1 MRLPS
6 PLAAPAA
13 LTLLASLLF
22 SAPASGGLVN
32 RWSFNNAAG
41 SASSGTNLV
50 DSVSGA
56 VATIRGGTTATLQ
69 GTFTG
74 AALTLPG
81 STNGAQTP
89 AATAAYVDLPN
100 GIISSKTNLT
110 VEVWATPLS
119 AKNWMRV
126 FDFGRV
132 NTAGVGGGVVGEV
145 TGTGATA
152 SGTTSASD
160 DLMLSFCRGTNL
172 AQQRMET
179 RLDGGSTTTVDSG
192 LTTSTGTRYHYVMTF
207 EDGVGIY
214 GSGGGQVTWYRDGLV
229 IATGAVPFHLSNIE
243 DVNNWLGRSQYSGD
257 STTNASYDE
266 VRISDHAFSPAEVV
280 ASRNAG
286 PDALPAPL
294 PTPGPLAPPKPVN
307 RWSFNTASGAVAS
320 GTTFPDSIGGAI
332 ATVRGIGATSSG
344 AAITL
349 PGTTTGNQSAAT
361 ISAYIDLPNGIV
373 SSKPNFT
380 MEAWASPLSSQSN
393 QRLFDV
399 GRTNVT
405 LGGGATGE
413 VIDSGSA
420 PGTFSGYDNLVL
432 SLNSGATFGKNRLE
446 GQYNNAAP
454 LLIEPDLSAATTA
467 GNEYHYV
474 VTVEDG
480 AGVNGAAGSVAKF
493 YRDGVLQTVL
503 QLNFHLNQIS
513 DVNNWIGRSQY
524 SADRNS
530 NVAVNEFRL
539 YDHALTKEEIELS
552 YERGPDASFDPPVT
566 QADSVTMHAGQ
577 KVRIPVLNN
586 DSGSINPA
594 TVQIVSPPAV
604 GTATVDSAGR
614 ILYAHDGSSSSPV
627 TFTYH
632 VYGQGGYSAATPVT
646 ITFANTLRIA
656 NPALAMPTAPP
667 STFFQV
673 TDALPG
679 LTFADPICIASAP
692 GETKRLFICERKAKI
707 QLVPDVTASA
717 PTKQLFLDL
726 QQVIL
731 GRSPVETIE
740 DGANAEFG
748 LLGLAFHPN
757 YASNGYFY
765 VAYSVRIA
773 GGSFY
778 ERISRFKVS
787 ASDPN
792 VADPASEL
800 ILLQQLDEGPN
811 HNGGDLHFG
820 PDGYLYYAA
829 GDEENGYDKRLNS
842 QKVDKDF
849 FSGIFR
855 IDVDKKAGN
864 LEPNPHAAIPT
875 DGGVARFSV
884 PIDNPFVPTSL
895 GGTWDGTLNGVAVAD
910 LTKVRMEFWA
920 LGLRHPWR
928 FSFDPLT
935 GDLWAGD
942 VGQDKYEEIDRIQ
955 KGGNYGWVYREG
967 LHDTNFTNPVPPPKP
982 AGFTSIDPVYE
993 YPHTSVS
1000 GANPLFAGNSVV
1012 GGYVYR
1018 GTRFASLTGSYIFC
1032 DSVSGSIWRRDPNN
1046 GVVTRLA
1053 GVPGVYG
1060 GLVSMGVDPSNQDLL
1075 FCDYI
1080 NKRIVRLATGTLGNS
1095 FPATLSATGLFADV
1109 SDLSPNPGLLPYDPN
1124 LTFWSDYAIKR
1135 RWFAIPNGTDR
1146 MTWAKDANWTFP
1158 TGAIWVKHFDL
1169 ETVRG
1174 DPSTKKRIETRVLV
1188 KTDSN
1193 VYGVSY
1199 RWNDAQTEATLV
1211 PDEGDAFNI
1220 DVVDGGTPHVQRWNI
1235 PSRSSC
1241 LTCHTPQA
1249 GGALS
1254 FTTRQ
1259 LNRTAS
1265 INGFFGNQLTLL
1277 HDAGYFDND
1286 PGSPN
1291 LLPRH
1296 LRANETSYPVEARV
1310 RSFLAVNCSYC
1321 HRADGTVA
1329 GANWDGRPQLTLA
1342 ETGLINGIANNNG
1355 GNPAN
1360 KYIVP
1365 GDPVHSI
1372 VLNRVSAANGFT
1384 RMPPLATTEL
1394 DPADIALI
1402 QEWISQ
1408 ALPARMDYPGWRQ
1421 QQFGSSNSPEGE
1433 PLANPDGDEAT
1444 NQAEFLAGTA
1454 PRDGGSAFRPAI
1466 AVGSNAVSMNFDLPA
1481 LRSFQV
1487 ETSTDLKTWTL
1498 WDVPGN
1504 DGLPVPG
1511 GHVSLS
1517 GQSLA
1522 PQQFFRV
1529 KIWEN

>member
-1 MRLPS
+1 MCLPF

-22 SAPASGGLVN
+22 LAPASGGLVN

-41 SASSGTNLV
+41 DAVSGTNMV

-56 VATIRGGTTATLQ
+56 VATIRGGTTATLK

-74 AALTLPG
+74 SALTLPG

-132 NTAGVGGGVVGEV
+132 NTAGVGGGAVGEI

-179 RLDGGSTTTVDSG
+179 LLNGGSKTTVDSG
-192 LTTSTGTRYHYVMTF
+192 LTTATGMRYHYVMTF
-207 EDGVGIY
+207 EDGVGVY

-257 STTNASYDE
+257 TTTNASYDE

-280 ASRNAG
+280 ASRDAG

-294 PTPGPLAPPKPVN
+294 TPGPLAPPKPVN
-307 RWSFNTASGAVAS
+307 RWSFNTAAGAVAS
-320 GTTFPDSIGGAI
+320 GTTFPDTISGAI

-344 AAITL
+344 AAISL
-349 PGTTTGNQSAAT
+349 PGTTTGNQSATT

-380 MEAWASPLSSQSN
+380 MEAWASPLSSQAN

-405 LGGGATGE
+405 LGGGAAGE
-413 VIDSGSA
+413 VIDGAAA
-420 PGTFSGYDNLVL
+420 PGTFNGYDNLVL
-432 SLNSGATFGKNRLE
+432 SLNSGATFGRNRLE
-446 GQYNNAAP
+446 GQSNNAAP

-480 AGVNGAAGSVAKF
+480 AGVNGSAGSVAKF

-503 QLNFHLNQIS
+503 QLDFHLGQIS

-539 YDHALTKEEIELS
+539 YDRALTQEEIKLS
-552 YERGPDASFDPPVT
+552 YERGADASFDPPVT
-566 QADSVTMHAGQ
+566 QADAVTMHAGQ
-577 KVRIPVLNN
+577 KVRIPVLSN
-586 DSGSINPA
+586 DSGAFNSA
-594 TVQIVSPPAV
+594 TVQIVDPPDV

-627 TFTYH
+627 SFTYR

-667 STFFQV
+667 PTSYLV
-673 TDALPG
+673 VDALPG
-679 LTFADPICIASAP
+679 LTFTDPICIASAP

-717 PTKQLFLDL
+717 PTRQLFLDL

-765 VAYSVRIA
+765 VAYSVRIN
-773 GGSFY
+773 GGSYY
-778 ERISRFKVS
+778 ERISRFQVS
-787 ASDPN
+787 AADPN

-849 FSGIFR
+849 FAGIFR
-855 IDVDKKAGN
+855 IDVDKKPGN

-875 DGGVARFSV
+875 DGGIARFSV
-884 PIDNPFVPTSL
+884 PIDNPFVPTSQ

-910 LTKVRMEFWA
+910 LSKVRMEFWA

-928 FSFDPLT
+928 FSFDSLT

-942 VGQDKYEEIDRIQ
+942 VGQDKYEEVDQIQ

-967 LHDTNFTNPVPPPKP
+967 LHDTNFTNPAPPPKP

-993 YPHTSVS
+993 YPHTSVA
-1000 GANPLFAGNSVV
+1000 GADPLFAGNSVV

-1018 GTRFASLTGSYIFC
+1018 GTRFASLSGKYIFC
-1032 DSVSGSIWRRDPNN
+1032 DSVSGSIWSRDPGN
-1046 GVVTRLA
+1046 GVVTRLT
-1053 GVPGVYG
+1053 GVAGVYG

-1080 NKRIVRLATGTLGNS
+1080 NKRIVRLATSTLGNS
-1095 FPATLSATGLFADV
+1095 FPATLSATGLFADL

-1124 LTFWSDYAIKR
+1124 LRFWSDYAIKR
-1135 RWFAIPNGTDR
+1135 RWFAIPNGSDR
-1146 MTWAKDANWTFP
+1146 MTWAKDANWAFP

-1211 PDEGDAFNI
+1211 PDEGAAFNI
-1220 DVVDGGTPHVQRWNI
+1220 DVVDAGTPHVQRWNI

-1249 GGALS
+1249 GGPLS

-1259 LNRTAS
+1259 LNRSAS

-1277 HDAGYFDND
+1277 HDGGYFEND

-1296 LRANETSYPVEARV
+1296 LRANEMSYPVEARV

-1329 GANWDGRPQLTLA
+1329 GANWDGSPQLTLA

-1360 KYIVP
+1360 KYVVP
-1365 GDPVHSI
+1365 GDLQHSI
-1372 VLNRVSAANGFT
+1372 VLNRVAATNGFT

-1394 DPADIALI
+1394 DPVDIALI

-1408 ALPARMDYPGWRQ
+1408 ALPARVDYPGWRQ
-1421 QQFGSSNSPEGE
+1421 QQFGSAASPEGD
-1433 PLANPDGDEAT
+1433 PSANPDGDETA
-1444 NQAEFLAGTA
+1444 NLAEFLAGTA
-1454 PRDGGSAFRPAI
+1454 PLDGASAFRPAL
-1466 AVGSNAVSMNFDLPA
+1466 AVGANAVTMSFDLPA

-1487 ETSTDLKTWTL
+1487 ETSTDLKTWAL

-1504 DGLPVPG
+1504 DGLPMPG

-1517 GQSLA
+1517 GPSLA
-1522 PQQFFRV
+1522 PNQFFRV

>member
-6 PLAAPAA
+6 PPAVSAASA
-13 LTLLASLLF
+13 LLIGLLF
-22 SAPASGGLVN
+22 SSEAPAGLVN
-32 RWSFNNAAG
+32 RWSFNAAAG
-41 SASSGTNLV
+41 EAASGTNLV
-50 DSVSGA
+50 DTVSGA
-56 VATIRGGTTATLQ
+56 MATIRGGTATGLP

-74 AALTLPG
+74 SALTLPG

-110 VEVWATPLS
+110 FEVWATPLS
-119 AKNWMRV
+119 AKSWMRV

-132 NTAGVGGGVVGEV
+132 NTAGVGGGAPGEI
-145 TGTGATA
+145 TGTGSTA
-152 SGTTSASD
+152 SGTTTASD
-160 DLMLSFCRGTNL
+160 NLILSFCRGTNL
-172 AQQRMET
+172 SQQRMET
-179 RLDGGSTTTVDSG
+179 MLNGGSKTTVDSG
-192 LTTSTGTRYHYVMTF
+192 LATTAGTRYHYAMTF
-207 EDGVGIY
+207 EDGVGVY
-214 GSGGGQVTWYRDGLV
+214 GSNGGQVTWYRDGLV
-229 IATGAVPFHLSNIE
+229 IATGAVPFHLAALE

-266 VRISDHAFSPAEVV
+266 VRISDRAFSPAEVV
-280 ASRNAG
+280 ASRDAG
-286 PDALPAPL
+286 PDALPAPV

-307 RWSFNTASGAVAS
+307 RWSFNAASGAAAS
-320 GTTFPDSIGGAI
+320 GTTFTDTIGGAL
-332 ATVRGIGATSSG
+332 ATVRGIGATLNG
-344 AAITL
+344 NAITL
-349 PGTTTGNQSAAT
+349 PGTTTGNQSATA

-405 LGGGATGE
+405 FGGGATGE
-413 VIDSGSA
+413 IIDGGSA
-420 PGTFSGYDNLVL
+420 PGTFNGFDNLVL
-432 SLNSGATFGKNRLE
+432 SLNSGTTFGKNRLE
-446 GQYNNAAP
+446 GQFNNAAAI
-454 LLIEPDLSAATTA
+454 LIEPDLSLATTA

-503 QLNFHLNQIS
+503 QLNFHLSQIS

-524 SADRNS
+524 SGDRNS

-539 YDHALTKEEIELS
+539 YDHALTREEIALS
-552 YERGPDASFDPPVT
+552 YQRGPDASFDPPVT
-566 QADSVTMHAGQ
+566 QADSVTMHSAQ
-577 KVRIPVLNN
+577 KVRIPVLAN
-586 DSGSINPA
+586 DTGNFNPA

-604 GTATVDSAGR
+604 GTATVDSTGR
-614 ILYAHDGSSSSPV
+614 ILYAHNGSSSSPV
-627 TFTYH
+627 TFTYR
-632 VYGQGGYSAATPVT
+632 VYGQGGYSPATPVT

-656 NPALAMPTAPP
+656 NSALAMPTAPP
-667 STFFQV
+667 ATSFQV
-673 TDALPG
+673 ADALPG
-679 LTFADPICIASAP
+679 VTFAEPISITSVP
-692 GETKRLFICERKAKI
+692 GETKRLFVCERMAKI
-707 QLVPDVTASA
+707 QVVPDVTATA
-717 PTKQLFLDL
+717 PTKQVFLDI
-726 QQVIL
+726 QQVVA
-731 GRSPVETIE
+731 GRNPVETIE
-740 DGANAEFG
+740 NGGNSEFG

-765 VAYSVRIA
+765 IAYTVRIS
-773 GGSFY
+773 GGSYY

-787 ASDPN
+787 AGDPN

-820 PDGYLYYAA
+820 PDGYLYYGA

-855 IDVDKKAGN
+855 IDVDKKPGN

-875 DGGVARFSV
+875 DGGIARFSV
-884 PIDNPFVPTSL
+884 PIDNPFVPTSQ

-920 LGLRHPWR
+920 IGLRHPWR
-928 FSFDPLT
+928 YSFDSLT

-942 VGQDKYEEIDRIQ
+942 VGQDTYEEVDKIQ

-982 AGFTSIDPVYE
+982 AGFTSIDPLYE
-993 YPHTSVS
+993 YPHTSVA
-1000 GANPLFAGNSVV
+1000 GADPLFAGNCVV

-1018 GTRFASLTGSYIFC
+1018 GARFASIYGCYIFC
-1032 DSVSGSIWRRDPNN
+1032 DAVSGSIWKRDPNT
-1046 GVVTRLA
+1046 GVVTRIT

-1080 NKRIVRLATGTLGNS
+1080 NSRIIRLATGTVGNS
-1095 FPATLSATGLFADV
+1095 FPSTLSATGLFADV
-1109 SDLSPNPGLLPYDPN
+1109 SDLSPSPGLLPYDPN
-1124 LTFWSDYAIKR
+1124 LTFWSDYAVKR

-1146 MTWAKDANWTFP
+1146 MTWAKDANWLFP
-1158 TGAIWVKHFDL
+1158 TGAVWVKHFDL

-1211 PDEGDAFNI
+1211 PDEGDAFNLDI
-1220 DVVDGGTPHVQRWNI
+1220 VENGVAKVQRWVI

-1265 INGFFGNQLTLL
+1265 MNGFFGNQLTLL
-1277 HDAGYFDND
+1277 HDGGYFSND

-1296 LRANETSYPVEARV
+1296 LRADETAYPVEARV

-1321 HRADGTVA
+1321 HRVDGTVA

-1342 ETGLINGIANNNG
+1342 QTGLINGVANNNG

-1360 KYIVP
+1360 KYVVP
-1365 GDPVHSI
+1365 GDTLHSI
-1372 VLNRVSAANGFT
+1372 VLNRVSASNGFT
-1384 RMPPLATTEL
+1384 RMPPLATSEL
-1394 DPADIALI
+1394 DPTDIALI
-1402 QEWISQ
+1402 QDWINQS
-1408 ALPARMDYPGWRQ
+1408 LPSRVDYTGWRQ
-1421 QQFGSSNSPEGE
+1421 QNFGSTTSTNGDPV
-1433 PLANPDGDEAT
+1433 ANPDSDEAN
-1444 NQAEFLAGTA
+1444 NQVEFLAGTA
-1454 PRDGGSAFRPAI
+1454 PQDGGSALRPAI
-1466 AVGSNAVSMNFDLPA
+1466 TVSANAATVAFDLPA

-1504 DGLPVPG
+1504 NGLPVPG

-1517 GQSLA
+1517 GALLA
-1522 PQQFFRV
+1522 PNQFFRV